1 MPKLPNGEI
10 AEVPD
15 EKLIGY
21 LLNLDHVDGAPKA
34 KFFTRFGFAIDRP
47 GELAVS
53 LRDHAVSAE
62 VTKQLAFDF
71 GEKFVLEGPLK
82 TPDGR
87 SPILISIWVR
97 EGEQPEPRLVTAYP
111 A

>member
-1 MPKLPNGEI
+1 MLKLPNGEI
-10 AEVPD
+10 AEIPD
-15 EKLIGY
+15 EKLTSY
-21 LLNLDHVDGAPKA
+21 LLNRDHADGAPKA
-34 KFFTRFGFAIDRP
+34 KFFAQFGFTIDQP
-47 GELAVS
+47 GELAES

-62 VTKQLAFDF
+62 VTKEMEFDF

-87 SPILISIWVR
+87 SPILISVWVR